1 MSKPLLE
8 YGGDVKMGFEDTKI
22 RSELYQAMQDSR
34 RWRERFAEELQNQ
47 SKKQV
52 TVSLNGKS
60 GSAAREEAFELVR
73 KEFSEKVSSRILSTL
88 PLPRFRLSLDRA
100 SWLT

>member
-8 YGGDVKMGFEDTKI
+8 YGDDVKMGFEDTKI
-22 RSELYQAMQDSR
+22 RSELYRKMQDSVQ
-34 RWRERFAEELQNQ
+34 WQERFAEERQNQ

-52 TVSLNGKS
+52 AVSLSGKS
-60 GSAAREEAFELVR
+60 GSAAREEAFELFR

-88 PLPRFRLSLDRA
+88 PLPRFRRSLDRA
-100 SWLT
+100 SQLT